1 MSLFNITL
9 KNIKNKKII
18 DEFVKYYEYIYYNQ
32 DSFDNTPKEI
42 YYKLLN
48 VKRVIGILSNYKNE
62 ITMDELEKLKNVKF
76 IGDKSILR
84 IKEILLKGFL
94 SEIIQLKEKQKSI
107 DELTKIYSISAKKA
121 NELYK
126 KGIKTIDDL
135 KKYDKITDQ
144 QRISLK
150 YYDKLTDKIP
160 KAVMKKFDTYLQK
173 TLHKYDPNLIGV
185 LCGSYR
191 RGKDFS
197 SDMDI
202 LITHSDLKNK
212 NDCKKYADIVVM
224 LLKNY
229 LLDIL
234 TVGYNHRLQRIGKVQ
249 ALLALVPFAHRPFL
263 GHERVLDGAAYHD
276 HTSRTTPG
284 VQLELRFDGVISLA
298 DILPVLARPVPLNQA
313 LDARCLAQ
321 LEQIPLVH
329 LFQFSHDRLVAKGIV
344 ATHQSRTLVRRQ
356 RLDDDNQAR
365 QTVFGRMSLAPL
377 HLGIKHQPYVGD
389 PVSVDG
395 MTGPPR
401 LGRVVADFCAILMAV
416 EQFDRRVAVKYPLGV
431 QGFVSAFFQCVIHPR
446 SRLGQLGF
454 APDALFVR
462 AAFISARRQMFQRT
476 AQTFVAD
483 DPAHA
488 QYLRRHRVP
497 TQSGDVRIAPLAI
510 KNREQP
516 GAKYLAYRR
525 RIGAGVGHRATFD
538 PALKHPRYLQ
548 KLGEEW
554 QLAQRRSTAVLIP
567 ANLEPASGC
576 GDAHL
581 GPLSGLFGKRPI
593 NNFYHCISLKI
604 CLTHQVSLPIGLK
617 PTSALSLR
625 QFRGAQLSKIG

>member
-144 QRISLK
+144 QKISLK

-212 NDCKKYADIVVM
+212 KDCKKYADIVVM

-234 TVGYNHRLQRIGKVQ
+234 TVGYNNHIQ
-249 ALLALVPFAHRPFL
+249 AYA
-263 GHERVLDGAAYHD
+263 
-276 HTSRTTPG
+276 T
-284 VQLELRFDGVISLA
+284 FD
-298 DILPVLARPVPLNQA
+298 
-313 LDARCLAQ
+313 
-321 LEQIPLVH
+321 
-329 LFQFSHDRLVAKGIV
+329 K
-344 ATHQSRTLVRRQ
+344 
-356 RLDDDNQAR
+356 
-365 QTVFGRMSLAPL
+365 
-377 HLGIKHQPYVGD
+377 
-389 PVSVDG
+389 
-395 MTGPPR
+395 
-401 LGRVVADFCAILMAV
+401 
-416 EQFDRRVAVKYPLGV
+416 
-431 QGFVSAFFQCVIHPR
+431 
-446 SRLGQLGF
+446 
-454 APDALFVR
+454 LFVR
-462 AAFISARRQMFQRT
+462 CDIIVVPIDSFYT
-476 AQTFVAD
+476 ALMHFTGNYDFNMNM
-483 DPAHA
+483 
-488 QYLRRHRVP
+488 RK
-497 TQSGDVRIAPLAI
+497 IAKD
-510 KNREQP
+510 KNM
-516 GAKYLAYRR
+516 
-525 RIGAGVGHRATFD
+525 
-538 PALKHPRYLQ
+538 
-548 KLGEEW
+548 KLNEY
-554 QLAQRRSTAVLIP
+554 
-567 ANLEPASGC
+567 
-576 GDAHL
+576 HL
-581 GPLSGLFGKRPI
+581 TK
-593 NNFYHCISLKI
+593 NNKNLKI
-604 CLTHQVSLPIGLK
+604 
-617 PTSALSLR
+617 TSEKDIFNYLDMEYIPPNKR
-625 QFRGAQLSKIG
+625 